1 MARLFIAIS
10 GALGLL
16 VGSFSPS
23 ARADGM
29 LLAPG
34 DMLRHFAEQS
44 QIAVVEVERDKTARV
59 DLFISLL
66 DTSGESHEVHFL
78 LPLQTM
84 PGEFGAEELSAWE
97 FRERTIKPLDKV
109 FYAAAAEAR
118 EHRGAVEDAFAMGAL
133 LACPGG
139 TITVG
144 LALPVFAGDRMA
156 TGAAA
161 HMPVAAFTVSTE
173 HTRAEV
179 FGQLEP
185 EELAALAELPEL
197 PDTVRDALAGY
208 VGKPFALVRLRTV
221 PRGGT
226 DLGDSEMPTPAG
238 PEEEPGIVFSFTQE
252 MLSVDGAL
260 RYDYPLGTGAGW
272 EQPIPVTQV
281 YVTAPQDMPLEVE
294 FPDRPRG
301 EVSFRMKGAGLALH
315 ESIAYAGDGRQ
326 VHLASYMQSNP
337 SEDVSVRVLEAGAS
351 EFAVAARQRERR
363 RALASVA
370 FPALGLAAWLL
381 SFGII
386 VWPDRRSK
394 AFGMWRA
401 LGASWGVGFAITLVP
416 LAALWPAALRFGSSG
431 GDVVLFTAL
440 MVALV
445 VAGIVYAV
453 QRMMKVDFAVF
464 AARAVAAALV
474 AGAAYLVLGLRI
486 QQWLA
491 R

>member
-34 DMLRHFAEQS
+34 YMLRHFAEQS
-44 QIAVVEVERDKTARV
+44 QIAVVEVERDRTARV

-66 DTSGESHEVHFL
+66 DTSGESHEVRFL

-84 PGEFGAEELSAWE
+84 PGEFGAEELSVWE
-97 FRERTIKPLDKV
+97 FRRSRIDPLDTV
-109 FYAAAAEAR
+109 FFVAAAEAR
-118 EHRGAVEDAFAMGAL
+118 RHRRAMGNAFALGAV

-139 TITVG
+139 TVAAR
-144 LALPVFAGDRMA
+144 LVFPVFARDSIQTAG
-156 TGAAA
+156 AA
-161 HMPVAAFTVSTE
+161 HMGVPVAALTVTTE

-179 FGQLEP
+179 FDQLAP

-197 PDTVRDALAGY
+197 PDTVREALGGY

-221 PRGGT
+221 PRGGSGP
-226 DLGDSEMPTPAG
+226 GDADEPTPEG

-252 MLSVDGAL
+252 MLPAEGAL
-260 RYDYPLGTGAGW
+260 AYEYPLGTGAGW

-281 YVTAPQDMPLEVE
+281 YVTAPEDMPLEVE
-294 FPDRPRG
+294 FPERPRG
-301 EVSFRMKGAGLALH
+301 EAPLEMKGAGLRRD
-315 ESIAYAGDGRQ
+315 ESIAYAAEGRQ
-326 VHLASYMQSNP
+326 VHFASYMHSNP
-337 SEDVSVRVLEAGAS
+337 SEDVSVRALEAGVS
-351 EFAVAARQRERR
+351 EFAVAARQRARG
-363 RALASVA
+363 RALAWIA
-370 FPALGLAAWLL
+370 FPTLGLVAWLA

-401 LGASWGVGFAITLVP
+401 LGTSWAVGFAIMLVP
-416 LAALWPAALRFGSSG
+416 LAGLWPAALAF
-431 GDVVLFTAL
+431 GDVVFFTLL

-464 AARAVAAALV
+464 AARAVAATLV
-474 AGAAYLVLGLRI
+474 AGAAYLVVGLKI

-491 R
+491 K